1 MANYHFDY
9 SHILNQVVDDVSDN
23 LEEIIQQKLGKGK
36 IEEIVK
42 KTLSG
47 LNVNIGDIAD
57 DVLADIITNG
67 ITNAFNGVKL
77 KASTKKIELDIDDY
91 ISLNKKDLLSEINN
105 LYEKAEDAI
114 DQGNKELG
122 KSLHDS
128 FVKAA
133 SVAVGKGYLKETDEM
148 YSELIALTNEKQ
160 DELVE
165 TIKKGDFEVKNAV
178 NANKNTANAKAWSK
192 MYVEIQAQIATMKEQ
207 KEQLN
212 NLWADLQDKIPESV
226 SDEDYDSL
234 VNIWKSLSKDIMN
247 GAVSL
252 DEAKSK
258 LQASYNSILNIP
270 NDTVQTN
277 TIENLSEAYAELYK
291 EIQKVGDVAGLDLT
305 NQKLRETLEELKLL
319 SEESKELQQVQQGH
333 TNKGGL
339 IGENSVVLLRN
350 NTEENL
356 QKAKQ
361 LMTKLNEAYE
371 NGVNVARIIDVIN
384 DGSETFMEIQEKMS
398 GTVLGNGID
407 TINFDFLEATD
418 EQINKFAADIKKLQ
432 DLGVGVDINL
442 SNIFYDKQKGFGFI
456 DLDLTPAMYENVE
469 DFLDDFRG
477 GIIGEIE
484 YECEEM
490 NKDLDKLPFAENFF
504 DKFTKGFKDALSVHS
519 PSKETAKIADDTV
532 DGFINEVDKRLPEV
546 KQVGEKIG
554 DAVKEGIKDSLQSAT
569 IDEDDIDSILG
580 SNALTQLGYEI
591 KANNVSKQ
599 ESSIADFW
607 KEFGTPSDALD
618 AGAFSKVRE
627 VLDFLGGKFA
637 EMNDEA
643 DDFTE
648 RKLNAEFFKELIEQL
663 DLSEDKLNVI
673 KHLIYEIEAIEP
685 GGKYEHLASKD
696 KEKASII
703 NANNSYKM
711 LDDIRDIINGIREV
725 TQEEINAA
733 NLIMSSESPILS
745 EVEKLPIQVEEVN
758 SELEKEKTLYDQIY
772 ERIEKIR
779 MLGVVGGTKDEVG
792 ETYGYESKNLEA
804 YKMQMEA
811 IKTLTPAGWKQNP
824 DVRDAVLNPDLS
836 IEEVTRRLVQAAEDY
851 TVCKKA
857 LDDLFTN
864 AGITGGKVFD
874 DAYRTL
880 DMYSFDS
887 EGMFGV
893 IGDVKEKLSLIKQE
907 NQAREEARQKK
918 EAEAQA
924 QTELNKQK
932 QAELQLD
939 KNPISAEIVQTEQ
952 QLAEETAKANS
963 VMEEQKQKIAEL
975 EEQVDD
981 LRSSLKA
988 QGDELAHANEEY
1000 GNMMDELGRANDRE
1014 DMLSEELLQQQQISE
1029 ELREQNNTLKEQVE
1043 NHQHEVESLQE
1054 VLKEEQEHVA
1064 LTEEEL
1070 DKQRTLAETYKMSVE
1085 NERQVRKEAEQR
1097 ADAYEEISRIA
1108 ASGEAETD
1116 EKMRL
1121 EIEARQEA
1129 EKQLDIKKEENEE
1142 LKKKLD
1148 LTEQIVN
1155 ESKTKETKVD
1165 SGEVSNIKAV
1175 QNAIKKKNNAFKA
1188 EEKTVDKSVTN
1199 EINKLKE
1206 LEKVISENI
1215 PNAIDKKNDAFIGE
1229 NEIVKQ
1235 VIAEE
1240 KKTIKQSAP
1249 KESTGKTK
1257 STSNN
1262 SFIKAYNTQFEKL
1275 KKAIASDKNIITDE
1289 IQEFYDVL
1297 SGKDIKSESS
1307 DAIKQY
1313 TDDIKN
1319 LLATIEKRG
1328 NETKLLKN
1336 INDATNTLQKNTAM
1350 PKKLARDY
1358 QQLIDEMQAMVEA
1371 GGYTNKQVAEMTQ
1384 RLIRL
1389 NTAFANTGK
1398 SGRSFFGMIAN
1409 DVKTSS
1415 ARLIAQYMSF
1425 QDLIRYARSA
1435 VQAVTQLDTALT
1447 QLRVVSGASETE
1459 LNRVAKSAYNMANA
1473 LGSTTTEITNSI
1485 TEWRRLGYSIE
1496 ESQKL
1501 AEQAAKLSTG
1511 GLMDVSSATTSLIS
1525 SMQAFEMTADEV
1537 SNVVDQYIFL
1547 GNNFAISSEQLAT
1560 SLTKS
1565 MAALKVAGNSLE
1577 EIEAL
1582 EVAGNTIVQDADV
1595 VSNSLKVNLCLHIWK
1610 HICYVRLNVD
1620 NNYIG

>member
-1 MANYHFDY
+1 MSKDEVQRYFA
-9 SHILNQVVDDVSDN
+9 
-23 LEEIIQQKLGKGK
+23 LEEII
-36 IEEIVK
+36 EE
-42 KTLSG
+42 TEG
-47 LNVNIGDIAD
+47 
-57 DVLADIITNG
+57 
-67 ITNAFNGVKL
+67 KL
-77 KASTKKIELDIDDY
+77 KRLQAR
-91 ISLNKKDLLSEINN
+91 ISDESDSQSEFNFQIKD
-105 LYEKAEDAI
+105 
-114 DQGNKELG
+114 G
-122 KSLHDS
+122 
-128 FVKAA
+128 
-133 SVAVGKGYLKETDEM
+133 
-148 YSELIALTNEKQ
+148 
-160 DELVE
+160 
-165 TIKKGDFEVKNAV
+165 
-178 NANKNTANAKAWSK
+178 
-192 MYVEIQAQIATMKEQ
+192 VEIQDTLGRAIDANNAKILEGTKLISDQNG
-207 KEQLN
+207 QLRVLYHGSN
-212 NLWADLQDKIPESV
+212 S
-226 SDEDYDSL
+226 SDFEKFDA
-234 VNIWKSLSKDIMN
+234 N
-247 GAVSL
+247 
-252 DEAKSK
+252 
-258 LQASYNSILNIP
+258 
-270 NDTVQTN
+270 
-277 TIENLSEAYAELYK
+277 
-291 EIQKVGDVAGLDLT
+291 
-305 NQKLRETLEELKLL
+305 R
-319 SEESKELQQVQQGH
+319 
-333 TNKGGL
+333 
-339 IGENSVVLLRN
+339 IGENGSQFGKGVYFAFNKSDAETYGHNVSEWFAN
-350 NTEENL
+350 ITKIYNDNAQFSEEEL
-356 QKAKQ
+356 TQIFSEYKDDIEG
-361 LMTKLNEAYE
+361 LW
-371 NGVNVARIIDVIN
+371 
-384 DGSETFMEIQEKMS
+384 GS
-398 GTVLGNGID
+398 
-407 TINFDFLEATD
+407 
-418 EQINKFAADIKKLQ
+418 
-432 DLGVGVDINL
+432 
-442 SNIFYDKQKGFGFI
+442 I
-456 DLDLTPAMYENVE
+456 DLDR
-469 DFLDDFRG
+469 FL
-477 GIIGEIE
+477 
-484 YECEEM
+484 
-490 NKDLDKLPFAENFF
+490 NKMFGK
-504 DKFTKGFKDALSVHS
+504 
-519 PSKETAKIADDTV
+519 TAYDQ
-532 DGFINEVDKRLPEV
+532 R
-546 KQVGEKIG
+546 
-554 DAVKEGIKDSLQSAT
+554 
-569 IDEDDIDSILG
+569 DIL
-580 SNALTQLGYEI
+580 
-591 KANNVSKQ
+591 ANN
-599 ESSIADFW
+599 IT
-607 KEFGTPSDALD
+607 G
-618 AGAFSKVRE
+618 
-627 VLDFLGGKFA
+627 
-637 EMNDEA
+637 
-643 DDFTE
+643 
-648 RKLNAEFFKELIEQL
+648 
-663 DLSEDKLNVI
+663 LSEDDLLKKLGYQGRY
-673 KHLIYEIEAIEP
+673 L
-685 GGKYEHLASKD
+685 
-696 KEKASII
+696 
-703 NANNSYKM
+703 
-711 LDDIRDIINGIREV
+711 
-725 TQEEINAA
+725 Q
-733 NLIMSSESPILS
+733 
-745 EVEKLPIQVEEVN
+745 
-758 SELEKEKTLYDQIY
+758 LEKSS
-772 ERIEKIR
+772 
-779 MLGVVGGTKDEVG
+779 G
-792 ETYGYESKNLEA
+792 
-804 YKMQMEA
+804 
-811 IKTLTPAGWKQNP
+811 
-824 DVRDAVLNPDLS
+824 
-836 IEEVTRRLVQAAEDY
+836 LV
-851 TVCKKA
+851 
-857 LDDLFTN
+857 
-864 AGITGGKVFD
+864 VFD
-874 DAYRTL
+874 L
-880 DMYSFDS
+880 DN
-887 EGMFGV
+887 
-893 IGDVKEKLSLIKQE
+893 IIKARDVLSDIQQQS
-907 NQAREEARQKK
+907 N
-918 EAEAQA
+918 
-924 QTELNKQK
+924 
-932 QAELQLD
+932 

-975 EEQVDD
+975 EEQVEVI
-981 LRSSLKA
+981 RSSLKA

-1108 ASGEAETD
+1108 ASGEAEAD

-1129 EKQLDIKKEENEE
+1129 EKQLGIKKEENEE

-1148 LTEQIVN
+1148 LTEQITN
-1155 ESKTKETKVD
+1155 ESKTKID
-1165 SGEVSNIKAV
+1165 SEEVTDIKAV

-1525 SMQAFEMTADEV
+1525 AMQAFEMGADEV
-1537 SNVVDQYIFL
+1537 SNVVDQYIYL
-1547 GNNFAISSEQLAT
+1547 GKRIAH
-1560 SLTKS
+1560 
-1565 MAALKVAGNSLE
+1565 
-1577 EIEAL
+1577 
-1582 EVAGNTIVQDADV
+1582 D
-1595 VSNSLKVNLCLHIWK
+1595 
-1610 HICYVRLNVD
+1610 
-1620 NNYIG
+1620 NYIG